1 MSAGK
6 PLVWMWPLA
15 GMPKIQTCQV
25 SWPSDLHIQR
35 SFLSR
40 NKPFSSGFWS
50 DTHTLT
56 NSNINTHTHTIPRRC
71 KSMWCVLSFL
81 FFLSFF
87 FCMDPLP
94 YIWNV
99 KSFFLKAA
107 LLYYENPGQE
117 DYWITHDFALHLIIS
132 LKGIIRHPEKAQRPS
147 EFRVITEGLFPLS
160 SWNVMASLISIKGNA
175 VCMRI

>member
-1 MSAGK
+1 
-6 PLVWMWPLA
+6 MWPLA

-50 DTHTLT
+50 DTHTLP
-56 NSNINTHTHTIPRRC
+56 NSHTHTHNPYRGGSPHRLC
-71 KSMWCVLSFL
+71 SMVC
-81 FFLSFF
+81 FF
-87 FCMDPLP
+87 FFVCIDTLP

-99 KSFFLKAA
+99 KSFILKAA
-107 LLYYENPGQE
+107 LLYYENPGQA

-147 EFRVITEGLFPLS
+147 EFRMITEGLFPPVFLKCHGHPDQYQRK
-160 SWNVMASLISIKGNA
+160 SLYA
-175 VCMRI
+175 

>member
-56 NSNINTHTHTIPRRC
+56 NSNINTHTQSLTGVSLC
-71 KSMWCVLSFL
+71 GVCFL
-81 FFLSFF
+81 FFSFF

-107 LLYYENPGQE
+107 LLYYENPGQA

-132 LKGIIRHPEKAQRPS
+132 LKGIIRYPEKAQRPS

-160 SWNVMASLISIKGNA
+160 SWNVMASLISIKRNA